1 MANNFDFNIYIYD
14 KSNKLL
20 AANSGE
26 TSGLVTYYETTETV
40 GVFPEFVARIYGAD
54 LSCFSN
60 LDEIKIKFVSDLKK
74 YEVESTILL
83 KEHLPNEIS
92 LVIKG
97 YFTKKELLLET
108 KTRFLGNT
116 TKEAIDTLGFSQK
129 LHLKTNISARY
140 HQIQE
145 SAVKALLR
153 ICDCEADIPFWSIGI
168 QDIIL
173 SKDNKT
179 ESFIPMTSL
188 KNIIETTLPK
198 VDIIDENY
206 DNVYYSSS
214 LNSFQILGNKDNYNA
229 IPKSIL
235 NNYLRIRYRPNL
247 IINGSVEGNFPY
259 DLGTVMKNTMIEY
272 KAIKTWTITSIVT
285 KCDQQKLKYDLQ
297 YSSWDILEL

>member
-1 MANNFDFNIYIYD
+1 MASKFDFNVYIYD

-20 AANSGE
+20 ATNSGE
-26 TSGLVTYYETTETV
+26 APGLITYYETVETV
-40 GVFPEFVARIYGAD
+40 GTFPEFKARLYGAD

-60 LDEIKIKFVSDLKK
+60 LSEIKIKFVSDLKK
-74 YEVESTILL
+74 YEIESTILL
-83 KEHLPNEIS
+83 KEHQPDEIS
-92 LVIKG
+92 LYIRG
-97 YFTKKELLLET
+97 YFTKQELLLET
-108 KTRFLGNT
+108 KTRFLGST

-129 LHLKTNISARY
+129 LHLKTNITARY
-140 HQIQE
+140 HQVQE

-173 SKDNKT
+173 SKNNKT
-179 ESFIPMTSL
+179 ENFIPMTKL

-214 LNSFQILGNKDNYNA
+214 LNSFQILGNKNNYNA

-235 NNYLRIRYRPNL
+235 NNYLRTKYRPNL

-259 DLGTVMKNTMIEY
+259 DIGTVMKNTMIEY
-272 KAIKTWTITSIVT
+272 KAVKNITITSIVT
-285 KCDQQKLKYDLQ
+285 KCNQQKLNYDLQ
-297 YSSWDILEL
+297 YASWDILEL